1 LLTRFAVVVDDAVKG
16 VNQEVV
22 TMDVH
27 QILAPTDFSESSKQ
41 AIAYAWG
48 WAQTFR
54 AKLLLLHVVALPTYA
69 PQPDETTADLITAL
83 LDELKREA
91 NVQMAQLLPEAGATN
106 VDVTRR
112 VVVGVPY
119 ETILETVGAE
129 SVDLIVMAT
138 HGRTGLRHL
147 LMGSVAERVVRLA
160 PCPVLTVRVT
170 AS

>member
-1 LLTRFAVVVDDAVKG
+1 VKQ
-16 VNQEVV
+16 VNQEAV

-27 QILAPTDFSESSKQ
+27 QILAPSDFSKSSKQ

-69 PQPDETTADLITAL
+69 LQPETTADLITVL
-83 LDELKREA
+83 LNELKREA

-119 ETILETVGAE
+119 EKILETVGAE

-160 PCPVLTVRVT
+160 PCPVLTMHVT
-170 AS
+170 A